1 MNKNN
6 FTLLL
11 YSLLLCSCGGNNS
24 SLINSSIDSSSSIN
38 ESSIHTISS
47 SIESSSINEKLN
59 INNVLDNFKKGIKL
73 SVIGTESYN
82 NITNNLY
89 LQTTSKNKEFSFMQF
104 QDENFQNK
112 RIHEYY
118 TSLENDNTVY
128 ATRLDVSNQY
138 NYYPVYNPIT
148 TGAYTWDE
156 GYNNPFLNLSIED
169 FENINDSYNLKSTSI
184 NKTNSIT
191 TLFYGNPGLKL
202 NSLLISISDDN
213 NITLECEAF
222 FEGSTT
228 YEYFFSGTVL
238 ELGETT
244 SMDYRIKPFEEKSD
258 LNFIKMLNALKNQNY
273 TATIT
278 NYYNDKL
285 ESTSRLYSNMDKLYY
300 ETGSYKAGFY
310 LLDDGKVQEITKEGN
325 NFYKVGLPMNGSLEE
340 FRPQF
345 RMNRACFDKTDNKYK
360 MKDTVEG
367 SIGVVTLF
375 EANAE
380 ELDNFTIT
388 INDNS
393 YVFINISGKNKTMV
407 IFTNIGNT
415 NVGYTKDTVLE
426 K

>member
-1 MNKNN
+1 
-6 FTLLL
+6 
-11 YSLLLCSCGGNNS
+11 
-24 SLINSSIDSSSSIN
+24 
-38 ESSIHTISS
+38 
-47 SIESSSINEKLN
+47 
-59 INNVLDNFKKGIKL
+59 
-73 SVIGTESYN
+73 
-82 NITNNLY
+82 
-89 LQTTSKNKEFSFMQF
+89 
-104 QDENFQNK
+104 
-112 RIHEYY
+112 
-118 TSLENDNTVY
+118 
-128 ATRLDVSNQY
+128 
-138 NYYPVYNPIT
+138 
-148 TGAYTWDE
+148 
-156 GYNNPFLNLSIED
+156 
-169 FENINDSYNLKSTSI
+169 
-184 NKTNSIT
+184 
-191 TLFYGNPGLKL
+191 
-202 NSLLISISDDN
+202 
-213 NITLECEAF
+213 
-222 FEGSTT
+222 
-228 YEYFFSGTVL
+228 
-238 ELGETT
+238 
-244 SMDYRIKPFEEKSD
+244 MDYRIKPFEEKSD